1 MSKKD
6 RLPLISVIIPT
17 YNRAELLRLSLKSLE
32 RQSLPKRAFEVI
44 VVDDGSSD
52 HTRQVCR
59 EIEKTLTLRYVSQAN
74 SGISTAKNLGVFTA
88 QAPILFFFD
97 DDDVA
102 DRNLLKEHLR
112 SHREHPEENVAVLGY
127 TTWDASL
134 EVTPVMHYV
143 MDVGQFLFAYKSL
156 RDGQELDFTYFWGGR
171 SSCKRSLLVKHGV
184 FRQQFRFGSEDIELG
199 WRLSKF
205 GFKVFFNRRAVSYMV
220 RPITYDEFC
229 RRCEKQG
236 RSQYWFHKAHP
247 DPCIRDY
254 CMIPKAVEKWQFIA
268 KRLADKVARVRE
280 IESMIA
286 ARRGTTPPRALLDE
300 LTNLYWWTFTGF
312 KIRGIAEEMRGD
324 VTQAGTTARTIVEP
338 DSVPADSRRVRDKW
352 RSVPELPEKE
362 NILVFDPLLPMFD
375 RASGSLRLFHILKA
389 LVKLGS
395 HVIFI
400 SRSSEHAERYMPI
413 LRELGI
419 ETYAGDP
426 MAMDHAGAN
435 VIAPYVDLEGILRR
449 KPCKAAVIGFW
460 HLAEYYMPLIRRYS
474 PRTRIIV
481 DSVDIHFLRELR
493 EAELKGDPKLKAE
506 ALDTK
511 EREVAVYGKADRVWV
526 VTPDDRAVIQD
537 LILDVPVDIIPNVHE
552 KIEVS
557 KAYGETAD
565 LLFVGNFNHRP
576 NIDAVHFFCND
587 ILPFIHREQP
597 GAKVYI
603 VGNKPPDEIRR
614 YASES
619 VIVTGYVE
627 DLSPYLR
634 NARISIS
641 PLRYGAGMK
650 GKVGEA
656 LSWGLPVVT
665 TSIGAEG
672 MGLVDGHDAL
682 IADEPEEF
690 ASKAVRLYNDAA
702 LWNRLST
709 NGKRT
714 VESQWSPGAIQKR
727 LAAVLRE
734 IDRRN
739 DRVSI
744 VILTFNELEYTKRCV
759 ESIRRHTPEA
769 HEIVFVD
776 NGSTDGTIRW
786 LRQHVK
792 KHQHC
797 RLIENGSNYGFAK
810 GCNQGIEAASGEY
823 VILLNND
830 TVVTEGWLSGMMECL
845 RSVDNA
851 GIVGPMTNHISG
863 IQRVRRVGY
872 ETLEGLDGY
881 ARAFRLQHRHRRIET
896 RRLVGFCMLFRKRLI
911 DEIGALDE
919 SFGTGNFED
928 DDLCARAALAGYRN
942 VIAGDVFIHHF
953 GSRSFIGNR
962 IDYGSSMSGNRRIYT
977 DKWRALEQKAEEG
990 RKIRCLVALEQ
1001 ARERFLRGD
1010 VGTAVDLGL
1019 TAIRNCPGD
1028 PRAYH
1033 DLADHLIQAGRFQEA
1048 LDVLG
1053 EAPPAPAVAERSVL
1067 KALAR
1072 NGLDKQETAAAL
1084 ADQALAA
1091 DSACARALN
1100 LKGVLAFQRGA
1111 HDEATSFFETAAE
1124 EDPAWGEPL
1133 TNLGVLAWAA
1143 GRTEEAFDLLEKGFI
1158 LSPHLSDL
1166 AERYH
1171 SAAAALG
1178 LQSRAETV
1186 FREARDLH
1194 PASRTI
1200 AFLLIDLLIAQEQF
1214 HEAMSEIE
1222 AAMAAFEADDG
1233 FIDAALEVRRRIG
1246 PPEIDGHAGQPTLSL
1261 CMIVKDEQPNLVR
1274 CLSSVKAAVD
1284 EIVVVDTG
1292 STDRT
1297 KDLAAVFGAKVHDA
1311 PWNEDFAEARNTAL
1325 SKATGDWI
1333 LVLDADEAV
1342 SAADGSK
1349 LKGLVE
1355 EATRRKTPAG
1365 WLVTTRTYTT
1375 DMTLEGWTAND
1386 GAYGAQEAAAGWF
1399 PSSKVRLF
1407 RNDPRIRYEG
1417 AVHEMVEPSMIR
1429 AGLVWLSC
1437 DAVIHHYG
1445 YVSGGG
1451 RPSKG
1456 DAYYRLGKKKV
1467 EQTGGNPRAIYELAV
1482 QASRLKKYSEA
1493 VDLWQRYLSAG
1504 VSEDLHLAWLNL
1516 GHALIEIGLYEEGLV
1531 ACRKALAIAPAIKE
1545 AALNAALCEFYTGHR
1560 VAAVERLQALLAA
1573 TTEYPPAEALL
1584 SSACLLEGR
1593 HDQAACLIEALSRR
1607 GISAAP
1613 FYQVHAQ
1620 RLRKVGRAGDAE
1632 ILYQAARQ
1640 IWSETLAEEGIRPSS
1655 EAIDAAMQAAVPD
1668 STATESPSVA
1678 SAPRKPVLSLC
1689 MIVRNEERRIA
1700 RALESVKA
1708 LADELIVVDTGSTD
1722 QTGEIAAA
1730 LGANVFEA
1738 AWTEDFSHARN
1749 ISLSKATGDWVLIL
1763 DADETISSLDHGRLR
1778 EIIRTNPAGAD
1789 GYDLTTR
1796 NYVHESNT
1804 SGWTANDGSYAA
1816 EEAGTGWYPNRK
1828 VRLFRNDPRIR
1839 FSGAVHELVE
1849 GSMIDAGLKI
1859 AACDVPV
1866 HHTGKLERSRV
1877 LEKGESYYRI
1887 GVKKVE
1893 ETGGTPRAILEL
1905 AIQAGELGR
1914 FEDAIMLW
1922 KRYLGSKP
1930 AKDVARAY
1938 VNLIHACLHAD
1949 RFDDALVEA
1958 RKAAALVKRSRELLL
1973 NCAAAELFAGD
1984 IRKAVRMAEQ
1994 LLRKDPDY
2002 PPALVLL
2009 AVSHILAG
2017 NERKGKEP
2025 LRRLREKG
2033 IEADSL
2039 IRPIIGRLRKAGKDV
2054 QAAQLTAFM
2063 ERQSVAGSEEVPPG
2077 PGTHWKGIGSSLQR

>member
-1 MSKKD
+1 
-6 RLPLISVIIPT
+6 
-17 YNRAELLRLSLKSLE
+17 
-32 RQSLPKRAFEVI
+32 
-44 VVDDGSSD
+44 
-52 HTRQVCR
+52 
-59 EIEKTLTLRYVSQAN
+59 
-74 SGISTAKNLGVFTA
+74 
-88 QAPILFFFD
+88 
-97 DDDVA
+97 
-102 DRNLLKEHLR
+102 
-112 SHREHPEENVAVLGY
+112 
-127 TTWDASL
+127 
-134 EVTPVMHYV
+134 
-143 MDVGQFLFAYKSL
+143 
-156 RDGQELDFTYFWGGR
+156 
-171 SSCKRSLLVKHGV
+171 
-184 FRQQFRFGSEDIELG
+184 
-199 WRLSKF
+199 
-205 GFKVFFNRRAVSYMV
+205 MV
-220 RPITYDEFC
+220 RPITYAEFC

-236 RSQYWFHKAHP
+236 RSQHWFYKAHP
-247 DPCIRDY
+247 DPVIRDY
-254 CMIPKAVEKWQFIA
+254 CMISKAEEKWRFIE
-268 KRLADKVARVRE
+268 KRLHGKTARVAE
-280 IESMIA
+280 IE
-286 ARRGTTPPRALLDE
+286 ALLASSKGKAPQTLMDE
-300 LTNLYWWTFTGF
+300 LHHLYRWTFNAF
-312 KIRGIAEEMRGD
+312 KIKGIVEESRTD
-324 VTQAGTTARTIVEP
+324 RTPDEPSLTILPQAG
-338 DSVPADSRRVRDKW
+338 VPAAELRHILEKVRT
-352 RSVPELPEKE
+352 LPPLKEKE
-362 NILVFDPLLPMFD
+362 NILVCDPLLPMFD

-389 LVKLGS
+389 LVQMGH
-395 HVIFI
+395 HVTFI
-400 SRSSEHAERYMPI
+400 SRDSDHAERYVPI
-413 LRELGI
+413 LRDLGI

-426 MAMDHAGAN
+426 AAKEHAGALL
-435 VIAPYVDLEGILRR
+435 IAPFVDLEDILRKR
-449 KPCKAAVIGFW
+449 PYKAAILSFW
-460 HLAEYYMPLIRRYS
+460 HLAEYYLPLIREHS
-474 PRTRIIV
+474 PGTAVIV
-481 DSVDIHFLRELR
+481 DSVDIHFLREIR
-493 EAELKGDPKLKAE
+493 EAELKEDDRLKAQ
-506 ALDTK
+506 ALENK
-511 EREVAVYGKADRVWV
+511 EREIAVYGKADRVWV
-526 VTPDDRAVIQD
+526 VTPDDRSAIQP
-537 LILDVPVDIIPNVHE
+537 LVPEVPIDIIPNIHE
-552 KIEVS
+552 RIEDTKS
-557 KAYGETAD
+557 FENTSD

-576 NIDAVHFFCND
+576 NIDSVEFLCD
-587 ILPFIHREQP
+587 EILPLLQTELP
-597 GAKVYI
+597 GVKTYI
-603 VGNKPPDEIRR
+603 VGNNPPEAVRKRATDRI
-614 YASES
+614 
-619 VIVTGYVE
+619 VVTGYVE
-627 DLSPYLR
+627 QLAPYLKT
-634 NARISIS
+634 ARISLS

-682 IADEPEEF
+682 IADDPQSF
-690 ASKAVRLYNDAA
+690 AKHVARLYRDRD
-702 LWNRLST
+702 LWMRLSR
-709 NGKRT
+709 NGRQT
-714 VESQWSPGAIQKR
+714 VESQWSPEAIRKR
-727 LAAVLRE
+727 LSGVLRE
-734 IDRRN
+734 IEGN
-739 DRVSI
+739 NERVSL

-759 ESIRRHTPEA
+759 ESVGRHTPEA

-776 NGSTDGTIRW
+776 NGSTDGTVRW
-786 LRQHVK
+786 LRQFVK
-792 KHQHC
+792 EHQHC
-797 RLIENGSNYGFAK
+797 RLIENGRNYGFAK
-810 GCNQGIEAASGEY
+810 GCNQGIRAAAGDY
-823 VILLNND
+823 ILLLNND
-830 TVVTEGWLSGMMECL
+830 TVVTDGWLAGMMECL
-845 RSVDNA
+845 KRVSDA

-863 IQRVRRVGY
+863 TQKVQRVGY
-872 ETLEGLDGY
+872 ETLEGLEAY
-881 ARAFRLQHRHRRIET
+881 ARAFRTTNRHRRIET
-896 RRLVGFCMLFRKRLI
+896 RRLVGFCMLFRKSLI
-911 DEIGALDE
+911 DEIGLLDE

-962 IDYGSSMSGNRRIYT
+962 IDYGSAITGNRRVFA
-977 DKWRALEQKAEEG
+977 DKWRALEQKAGEG
-990 RKIRCLVALEQ
+990 RAIRCLVAREQ
-1001 ARERFLRGD
+1001 ARERFLRVD
-1010 VGTAVDLGL
+1010 VGAAVDLGL

-1033 DLADHLIQAGRFQEA
+1033 DLADHLIRADRCQEA
-1048 LDVLG
+1048 LDVLR
-1053 EAPPAPAVAERSVL
+1053 EAPPASAVAEKIVL
-1067 KALAR
+1067 EALAR
-1072 NGLDKQETAAAL
+1072 NGQGEREKAAAL

-1100 LKGVLAFQRGA
+1100 LKGVLAFEQGA
-1111 HDEATSFFETAAE
+1111 HDKATSFFEKAAG

-1133 TNLGVLAWAA
+1133 TNLGVLAWSA

-1158 LSPHLSDL
+1158 LSPHLCDL

-1171 SAAAALG
+1171 TAAVALG
-1178 LQSRAETV
+1178 LQCRAETV

-1194 PASRTI
+1194 PASRPI
-1200 AFLLIDLLIAQEQF
+1200 AFLLIDLLIAQEKF

-1222 AAMAAFEADDG
+1222 AAMAAFDADGG

-1246 PPEIDGHAGQPTLSL
+1246 TPEIDRHAGRPTLSL

-1297 KDLAAVFGAKVHDA
+1297 KDLAAVFGAKVYDA
-1311 PWNEDFAEARNTAL
+1311 RWSDDFAEARNTAL

-1342 SAADGSK
+1342 SAADGLT

-1355 EATRRKTPAG
+1355 EAARRKAPAG

-1386 GAYGAQEAAAGWF
+1386 GAYGAQEAATGWF

-1417 AVHEMVEPSMIR
+1417 AVHEMLEPSMKR
-1429 AGLVWLSC
+1429 AGLAWLPC
-1437 DAVIHHYG
+1437 GVIVHHYG
-1445 YVSGGG
+1445 YAPDGGG
-1451 RPSKG
+1451 RPSKR

-1467 EQTGGNPRAIYELAV
+1467 EQTGGDPRAIYELAV

-1516 GHALIEIGLYEEGLV
+1516 GHALIETGLYEEALV

-1545 AALNAALCEFYTGHR
+1545 ASLNAALCEFYTGQR
-1560 VAAVERLQALLAA
+1560 GAAVERLQTLLAA
-1573 TTEYPPAEALL
+1573 TAEYPPAEALL

-1593 HDQAACLIEALSRR
+1593 HDQAACLIEALRRR
-1607 GISAAP
+1607 GLSAAP
-1613 FYQVHAQ
+1613 FYQVHAH
-1620 RLRKVGRAGDAE
+1620 RLRRIGRAKDAE

-1640 IWSETLAEEGIRPSS
+1640 MWSQTLAEEGIRPSDES
-1655 EAIDAAMQAAVPD
+1655 IDAAMEAAVPD
-1668 STATESPSVA
+1668 SMAKALPSDPDT
-1678 SAPRKPVLSLC
+1678 PRKPALSLC

-1708 LADELIVVDTGSTD
+1708 LADEMIVVDTGSTD
-1722 QTGEIAAA
+1722 QTREIAAA
-1730 LGANVFEA
+1730 MGANVFEDV
-1738 AWTEDFSHARN
+1738 WTEDFSQARN

-1763 DADETISSLDHGRLR
+1763 DADESISTRDHGRLR
-1778 EIIRTNPAGAD
+1778 ELIRTNPAGAD

-1796 NYVHESNT
+1796 NYVHEPNT
-1804 SGWTANDGSYAA
+1804 SGWTANDGSYAG

-1859 AACDVPV
+1859 AACDIPV
-1866 HHTGKLERSRV
+1866 HHTGKLERSSV

-1922 KRYLGSKP
+1922 KRYLDGKP

-1958 RKAAALVKRSRELLL
+1958 RRAAALVKGSRELQL

-1994 LLRKDPDY
+1994 LLRKDPAY

-2009 AVSHILAG
+2009 AVCHILSG
-2017 NERKGKEP
+2017 NERKGVEP
-2025 LRRLREKG
+2025 LRRLRERG
-2033 IEADSL
+2033 IEAYTL
-2039 IRPIIGRLRKAGKDV
+2039 IRPIIGRLRKAGKDI
-2054 QAAQLTAFM
+2054 QAAQLTAVM
-2063 ERQSVAGSEEVPPG
+2063 DRQSAAGSEEIPPR
-2077 PGTHWKGIGSSLQR
+2077 PGTHRKGIGSSLQR